1 MFIYF
6 ILFFLF
12 TCAYSEY
19 QQMSSIAKMQQ
30 NGYTLKHWYT
40 WTLFDKMTFSTKDIQ
55 TNVHEI
61 GVEWDVTIL
70 HALKCEKTTLKA
82 WEEMW

>member
-1 MFIYF
+1 
-6 ILFFLF
+6 
-12 TCAYSEY
+12 
-19 QQMSSIAKMQQ
+19 MSSIEKMQQ